1 MLCPKDPTYNPRTAT
16 SSVVHMQKAAVKA
29 ATAAATAAA
38 EAAVEAAHGV
48 AGRRPTKVAAI
59 AFANKIARMVWAMM
73 ARASAT
79 RNRAALA

>member
-1 MLCPKDPTYNPRTAT
+1 MAKKCSVRRTRRTILGTAT

-48 AGRRPTKVAAI
+48 AGPPTHQGRRHCACQ
-59 AFANKIARMVWAMM
+59 
-73 ARASAT
+73 
-79 RNRAALA
+79 